1 MDFFFV
7 LPLCSHDVDSDS
19 SSHFTDTVPNFH
31 EHPDHVKL
39 KSDAV
44 PEPSHEKNYKT
55 DPSIQPSEVIYMQ
68 IKER

>member
-1 MDFFFV
+1 M
-7 LPLCSHDVDSDS
+7 
-19 SSHFTDTVPNFH
+19 DTVPNFH
-31 EHPDHVKL
+31 EHPDHVEL

-44 PEPSHEKNYKT
+44 PGPPHEKNYKT